1 MTAPKLKISS
11 IMRCDFSRV
20 FLSEKFYVPLTR
32 ASLTKD
38 VLVRRGDKASKAATC
53 NEPTAIKGSK

>member
-1 MTAPKLKISS
+1 MTAPKLKINSV
-11 IMRCDFSRV
+11 ILYNFSRV
-20 FLSEKFYVPLTR
+20 IVKFYVPLTR

-38 VLVRRGDKASKAATC
+38 VLVRRGDRASRAAIC